1 MRKWMQQEVYIDETL
16 RWNFSSPPPKKEL
29 LPDMFKLEGQKNIGG
44 FESQEIKLRHLW
56 TPGKTK
62 VFPDCIEYLNL
73 WIIVAKV
80 IYHYINIV

>member
-1 MRKWMQQEVYIDETL
+1 MQQVVYIDETL